1 MKRKEIFMEIKNN
14 YEAPEAEVIELSNQ
28 DIVTTSDNDVI
39 KPYSLDNYAANKY
52 YQP

>member
-1 MKRKEIFMEIKNN
+1 MEIKNN

-28 DIVTTSDNDVI
+28 DIVTTSDNEVP
-39 KPYSLDNYAANKY
+39 KPGSLDNYAANKY